1 MSSAKNFNISK
12 AKLFAGALAV
22 ATLALTAN
30 QLLGEPKPADLS
42 ESPFALTTNLLTE
55 WQDGDV
61 IEIDARQDLFHL
73 HLTQEQLALRSN
85 AHAPRHHA
93 LGYGLELFA
102 AQRRWVGPAD
112 QGASF
117 LIED

>member
-30 QLLGEPKPADLS
+30 QLLDEPKPADLS

-61 IEIDARQDLFHL
+61 IVLVRHLERCSRVDAACLGEIGR
-73 HLTQEQLALRSN
+73 
-85 AHAPRHHA
+85 AH
-93 LGYGLELFA
+93 
-102 AQRRWVGPAD
+102 V
-112 QGASF
+112 
-117 LIED
+117 